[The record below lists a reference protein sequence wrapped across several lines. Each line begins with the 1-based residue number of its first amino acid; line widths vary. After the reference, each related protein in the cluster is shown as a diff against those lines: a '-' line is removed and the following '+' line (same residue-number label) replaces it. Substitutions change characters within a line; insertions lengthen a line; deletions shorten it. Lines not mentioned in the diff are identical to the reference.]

1 MVHVSVHSL
10 YQSRVHGNHQVILI
24 SPSIKQRIYYWRVK
38 VPKEEAQSEEK
49 VSVRD
54 GLNKWLTKYSID
66 LDVDK
71 IRQICK
77 KISNNTNEV
86 DTCFEL
92 FAMMNSGRL
101 DNNELLQGLSIATGK
116 TLEELVTLMK

>member
-1 MVHVSVHSL
+1 M
-10 YQSRVHGNHQVILI
+10 
-24 SPSIKQRIYYWRVK
+24 
-38 VPKEEAQSEEK
+38 PKEEAQSEEK